1 MTGGGGNGGPRRRAR
16 GEHSGQTAARTLDPS
31 DVLCPEPRGAEGPL
45 LPCRRPSNM
54 GRSEVAP
61 APGAEPEGIQSAGE
75 GGRAGRPRQERA
87 SPPHGSSAKRWRHT
101 WGGDALRTRWTEMDV
116 TEAALPASSQLNGRR
131 NTHFQTIKLQSTG
144 QCCAD
149 FPQCM
154 LGKPHVLS
162 GRVLGAGEQ
171 RLCPYLRL

>member
-1 MTGGGGNGGPRRRAR
+1 MALGAEHGGSTAGRRQRALWIP
-16 GEHSGQTAARTLDPS
+16 HTCSARSPGA
-31 DVLCPEPRGAEGPL
+31 PRGPCFPAVVPL
-45 LPCRRPSNM
+45 TWGDPRWPPPRAQSLRESRVR
-54 GRSEVAP
+54 GR
-61 APGAEPEGIQSAGE
+61 
-75 GGRAGRPRQERA
+75 GGWAGRPRQEQA

-131 NTHFQTIKLQSTG
+131 NTHFQTIKLQRTG